1 MHEAVLPGAGMK
13 RFCVTVLVMEVVVI
27 WLAIPVALTVEH
39 TSARAAGA
47 AGGAAAV
54 AAVVL
59 AAVAGRHIRWTLIGG
74 SVLQLLVI
82 AAGVVIPVMY
92 GLGAIFAALWVI
104 GIRLGR
110 RADQAQ
116 QAPQG

>member
-1 MHEAVLPGAGMK
+1 MK
-13 RFCVTVLVMEVVVI
+13 RYCVTVLIMEVVVI

-39 TSARAAGA
+39 VSARS
-47 AGGAAAV
+47 GGIVGGVALAAAV
-54 AAVVL
+54 IL
-59 AAVAGRHIRWTLIGG
+59 AAVAGWHIRWTLVGG

-92 GLGAIFAALWVI
+92 VLGVIFAGFWVL

-110 RADQAQ
+110 RADQVQ
-116 QAPQG
+116 QARQAGEAQKAPHG

>member
-1 MHEAVLPGAGMK
+1 MK
-13 RFCVTVLVMEVVVI
+13 RYLVTVLIMEVVVI

-39 TSARAAGA
+39 VSARSGGTVGGIALAAT
-47 AGGAAAV
+47 V
-54 AAVVL
+54 IL
-59 AAVAGRHIRWTLIGG
+59 AAVAGRHLRWTLVGG

-92 GLGAIFAALWVI
+92 VLGVIFAVLWVV

-110 RADQAQ
+110 RAEQIQQDRQAHQTQ
-116 QAPQG
+116 QAPHG

>member
-1 MHEAVLPGAGMK
+1 MK
-13 RFCVTVLVMEVVVI
+13 RYLVTVLIMEVVVI

-39 TSARAAGA
+39 VSGRS
-47 AGGAAAV
+47 GGTVGGIALAAAV
-54 AAVVL
+54 LL
-59 AAVAGRHIRWTLIGG
+59 AAVAGRHIRWTLVGG

-92 GLGAIFAALWVI
+92 VLGVIFAGFWVL

-110 RADQAQ
+110 RAEQIQRARHVPETE
-116 QAPQG
+116 QAPYR